1 MPKVVWSEETLNGQA
16 KICLLDN
23 RTGYYLRIYR
33 KEKRAYSYPSLSTAD
48 IEEARKNALNIYV
61 ETTKVAPKTRSK
73 KYLLETAVEEYLL
86 ERQEDVRNNELSAG
100 SLDTYRQ
107 RLSQRI
113 LPYALE
119 KGVRNIGD
127 LTNKTWDDYKRFYQS
142 RTTAG
147 RWGQESQGLSA
158 ETINSDISTLE
169 SFLWWCVH
177 KGYVQPTE
185 IPQKI
190 KRVKQRKKHTEESN
204 PAFFPQDWKTVV
216 NVLENWDV
224 HGIDFNKHRGIE
236 DSIKEWRQ
244 ELFRWWVCFQYE
256 TGCRPHETDLLRFRD
271 IEEIKDENGNK
282 KLLITISE
290 KTKTGRRECVAPYY
304 LLDGIKR
311 HKRAGLGLLAKKNE
325 EHNQRV
331 KARWEK
337 GVKRK
342 ADRLKEEVLDYEPL
356 SSDLLFFNV
365 FTQKGTRTNYST
377 TWYEEQWEAL
387 LVEAMKT
394 PSFPQDC
401 IHTYTMYS
409 LRSTHITHELLR
421 GVDIEI
427 LSDNVGN
434 SPSVIR
440 SNYKR
445 PIQRLNAKYLANSE
459 EALRQL
465 DDGEVM
471 SSLHKQIV
479 DQATAKLLEQFPRLN

>member
-33 KEKRAYSYPSLSTAD
+33 KEKRAYSYPSLSTSD
-48 IEEARKNALNIYV
+48 IQEARKNALNIYI

-73 KYLLETAVEEYLL
+73 KYLLKTAVEEYLL
-86 ERQEDVRNNELSAG
+86 ERQEDVRNNELSDG

-107 RLSQRI
+107 RLNQRI

-119 KGVRNIGD
+119 KKVRNIGD

-142 RTTAG
+142 RTTLG

-204 PAFFPQDWKTVV
+204 PAFFPKDWKTVV

-224 HGIDFNKHRGIE
+224 HGIEVDFQNRSWEHAL
-236 DSIKEWRQ
+236 KEWRQ
-244 ELFRWWVCFQYE
+244 QLFRWWVCFQYE
-256 TGCRPHETDLLRFRD
+256 TGCRPHETNLLRFRD
-271 IEEIKDENGNK
+271 VEVFKDEEGNQ
-282 KLLITISE
+282 KLLISIPE
-290 KTKTGRRECVAPYY
+290 KTKTGRRECVAPWY
-304 LLDGIKR
+304 LLEGITR
-311 HKRAGLGLLAKKNE
+311 HKRAGLSMLERLNR
-325 EHNQRV
+325 EHNLRV

-337 GVKRK
+337 GIKRK
-342 ADRLKEEVLDYEPL
+342 ADRLKPEFLESIEPNA
-356 SSDLLFFNV
+356 SDLLFFNV
-365 FTQKGTRTNYST
+365 FSQKGTRTNYST

-387 LVEAMKT
+387 LVEVMKN

-434 SPSVIR
+434 SPNVIR

-459 EALRQL
+459 EALRQMDDSDLMSNLL
-465 DDGEVM
+465 DR
-471 SSLHKQIV
+471 
-479 DQATAKLLEQFPRLN
+479 TN

>member
-23 RTGYYLRIYR
+23 RAGYYLRIYR
-33 KEKRAYSYPSLSTAD
+33 KEKRSYSFPSLSTSD
-48 IEEARKNALNIYV
+48 IQEARKNALNVYV

-73 KYLLETAVEEYLL
+73 KYLLETAIQEYLV
-86 ERQEDVRNNELSAG
+86 ERQEDVRNNELSSG

-107 RLSQRI
+107 RLFQRI

-119 KGVRNIGD
+119 KGVRNIGE
-127 LTNKTWDDYKRFYQS
+127 LNNKTWDDYKKFYQS
-142 RTTAG
+142 RKTAG

-177 KGYVQPTE
+177 KGYVQPAE

-204 PAFFPQDWKTVV
+204 PAFFPQDWKSIVD
-216 NVLENWDV
+216 VLENWDV
-224 HGIDFNKHRGIE
+224 QGIDFNNPRGME
-236 DSIKEWRQ
+236 DAMKEWRQ

-256 TGCRPHETDLLRFRD
+256 TGCRPHETNLLRFRD
-271 IEEIKDENGNK
+271 IEVIKDENRNQ
-282 KLLITISE
+282 KLLISISE

-304 LLDGIKR
+304 LLEGIKR
-311 HKRAGLGLLAKKNE
+311 HKRAGLGLLARKNK

-331 KARWEK
+331 KARWDK
-337 GVKRK
+337 GIKRK
-342 ADRLKEEVLDYEPL
+342 ADRLKEENLDCEPMP
-356 SSDLLFFNV
+356 SDLLFFNV
-365 FTQKGTRTNYST
+365 FAQKGTRTNYST

-387 LVEAMKT
+387 LVEAMKN

-434 SPSVIR
+434 SPTVIR

-479 DQATAKLLEQFPRLN
+479 DQAVAKLREQFPD